1 MEKYLTEIF
10 FKYVTVFWGQMEI
23 TKIRKRM
30 ISGEFEGVEKN
41 VKVTEK
47 YETPPPSP
55 PLEGRGERRRVSI
68 A

>member
-30 ISGEFEGVEKN
+30 LSGEFEGFENNVE
-41 VKVTEK
+41 VTHKV
-47 YETPPPSP
+47 
-55 PLEGRGERRRVSI
+55 
-68 A
+68 